1 MIIIGEKINGSI
13 PSVGKAIAARDAD
26 WIRNLARIQA
36 EAGADY
42 LDVCAS
48 VEESREVETLK
59 WLIDLV
65 QEVTDV
71 PICIDSPSPRS
82 CVAAMPFCKKPGIIN
97 SVSLEGDKIDVVF
110 PQIAG
115 TGWGCV
121 ALLCDGKGIPRTA
134 ERRLEVFEATLKRA
148 EEFQISADRLYI
160 DPLAVALATDQ
171 GALTTFAEVTKA
183 VRQRKPDIHITSG
196 LSNISFGLPVR
207 KAINQAFLVLAIQA
221 GMDSAILDPTNRDM
235 VGLIYAAEALVGLD
249 EDCMEYISAYRDDR
263 FGPVKEK

>member
-13 PSVGKAIAARDAD
+13 PSVGRAIAARDED
-26 WIRNLARIQA
+26 WIRHLARIQT

-48 VEESREVETLK
+48 VEESLEVETLK

-65 QEVTDV
+65 QEVPDV

-82 CVAAMPFCKKPGIIN
+82 CVAALPFCKKPGIIN
-97 SVSLEGDKIDVVF
+97 SVSLEGDKINVVF
-110 PQIAG
+110 PVIAG
-115 TGWGCV
+115 TKWGCV

-148 EEFQISADRLYI
+148 EEFNISADRLYI
-160 DPLAVALATDQ
+160 DPLVVALATDES
-171 GALTTFAEVTKA
+171 ALTTFAEVAKA
-183 VRQRKPDIHITSG
+183 VRQKKPEIHITSG

-207 KAINQAFLVLAIQA
+207 KAINQAFMVLAING
-221 GMDSAILDPTNRDM
+221 GMDSAIVDPTNRDM
-235 VGLIYAAEALVGLD
+235 MGVIYAAEALVGLD
-249 EDCMEYISAYRDDR
+249 EYCMEYISAYRADR
-263 FGPVKEK
+263 FGPIKEK